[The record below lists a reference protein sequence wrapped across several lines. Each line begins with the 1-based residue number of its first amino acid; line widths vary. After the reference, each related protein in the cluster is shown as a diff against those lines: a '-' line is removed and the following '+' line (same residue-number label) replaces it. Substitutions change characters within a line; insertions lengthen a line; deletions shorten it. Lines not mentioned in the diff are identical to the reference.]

1 MESVEF
7 IPLSSTV
14 ATSSTVENDSHNHC
28 VNLVRETLATP
39 YFYFSYTGDIT
50 NSLQRQHDKPLM
62 DKNLEDN
69 NSRSS
74 DRRFVWNHFIAN
86 KFLDHAEESSRSA
99 VSSFLVQII
108 HGGVFVNRCN
118 INGVSFVLLGSIV
131 RTFISEPF
139 KFRASY
145 TIWISSSYTKG
156 SHRRKKKLPKWY
168 YKTLFR

>member
-1 MESVEF
+1 MINRKIKIGDIQGHSVWRLESVEF

-14 ATSSTVENDSHNHC
+14 ATSSTVENDSHNHS
-28 VNLVRETLATP
+28 VNLVRQTLATP

-69 NSRSS
+69 NSSSNVWRSS

-86 KFLDHAEESSRSA
+86 KFLDHAEESNRSA
-99 VSSFLVQII
+99 VSSFIVQII

-118 INGVSFVLLGSIV
+118 INGVSFFFYHQL
-131 RTFISEPF
+131 
-139 KFRASY
+139 K
-145 TIWISSSYTKG
+145 
-156 SHRRKKKLPKWY
+156 
-168 YKTLFR
+168 